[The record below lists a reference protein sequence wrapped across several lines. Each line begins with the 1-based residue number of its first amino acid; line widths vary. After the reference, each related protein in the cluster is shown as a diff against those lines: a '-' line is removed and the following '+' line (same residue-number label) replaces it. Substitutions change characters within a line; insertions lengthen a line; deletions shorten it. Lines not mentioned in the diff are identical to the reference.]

1 MPITLRRIVREVQT
15 ASDLDE
21 ALAIIVRRVKETL
34 LVDACAV
41 YLLDEESR
49 QYVLMAA
56 AGLNPSWIGQVRLD
70 RSEGLVGWV
79 GDRQESI
86 NLKNAAAHPRYRPF
100 TETGEADYH
109 AFFGVP
115 LIDYRQT
122 LGVLVAWRRAQ
133 CRFDREEEAFFV
145 TLAARLA
152 KVIHDDAA
160 TKNVARLLGE
170 EAQRAFIQGVQ
181 GAPGMAIGTIALLD
195 PLADLAL
202 IPDRPAQ
209 DLAAEEAVF
218 KAAVTTVQKELC
230 ASGERLAA
238 DLPSEARALFD
249 TYVML
254 LSSES
259 LMVDTI
265 KRIRAGNW
273 APGAWRDTIA
283 EHARVFDR
291 MEDPYLRARAEDI
304 WDIGHRILVPLQTE
318 AKESRQYPQRCILA
332 GETVGIAEIVAVP
345 INQLV
350 GVISRS
356 GSALSHTAVL
366 ARALGIPAVANL
378 AALPI
383 GRLDGREAVIDGD
396 QGRVYLQP
404 SPAVVAAYQL
414 RASKAEALAT
424 RLGALR
430 DEPAET
436 PDGVRVPLQA
446 NAGFI
451 AELAPALAHGAEGIG
466 LFRTEFAFMARET
479 FPVED
484 EQYEIYRTVLESF
497 APKPVTLRTLDV
509 GGDKILP
516 YFPMEENNPFL
527 GCRGIRF
534 TLDHPEIF
542 LIQLRAMLRAN
553 AGLNNLR
560 VLFPM
565 IGRVD
570 EVDEARGLLNHAYR
584 ELVTEGRAAAKPLI
598 GAMIEVPSAVYLTAA
613 LVKRVDFFSVGTN
626 DLTQY
631 LLAVDR
637 NNAAVATP
645 YDSLHPAVLHAIRH
659 VVEEAHRQGKPVGVC
674 GEIAGDP
681 AGALLLL
688 GMGTDALSMNLTSL
702 ARVKWTIRRFTVHQA
717 RALLDE
723 ALTLED
729 GFAIHRL
736 LDGALEE
743 AGLGKLVSAPSG
755 SDIIWP

>member
-1 MPITLRRIVREVQT
+1 MLITLRRIIQEVQT

-21 ALAIIVRRVKETL
+21 ALAIIVRRVKEAIP
-34 LVDACAV
+34 VDACAI
-41 YLLDEESR
+41 YLIEGETD

-56 AGLNPSWIGQVRLD
+56 DGLNPSLIGQIRLD

-79 GDRQESI
+79 GECQELI
-86 NLKNAAAHPRYRPF
+86 NLQNATAHPRGGAF
-100 TETGEADYH
+100 AETGEAGYH
-109 AFFGVP
+109 AFLGVP

-122 LGVLVAWRRAQ
+122 LGVLVAWRQAEDL
-133 CRFDREEEAFFV
+133 FDPQEAAFAV

-152 KVIHDDAA
+152 KVIHDDA
-160 TKNVARLLGE
+160 TIRKVTRLLDGE
-170 EAQRAFIQGVQ
+170 APGSAFIQGIQ
-181 GAPGMAIGTIALLD
+181 GAPGVAIGTLALLD
-195 PLADLAL
+195 PLADLAS
-202 IPDRPAQ
+202 IPDRPVP
-209 DLAAEEAVF
+209 DRAAEEATF
-218 KAAVTTVQKELC
+218 KAAVATVQEELR
-230 ASGERLAA
+230 ASGECLAA
-238 DLPSEARALFD
+238 DLPSEARALFEV
-249 TYVML
+249 YVML
-254 LSSES
+254 LGSDS
-259 LMVDTI
+259 LMADTLQ
-265 KRIRAGNW
+265 RIRAGNW

-283 EHARVFDR
+283 ERARVFDR

-304 WDIGHRILVPLQTE
+304 RDIGRRVLISLQTE
-318 AKESRQYPQRCILA
+318 VKASIQYPQRCILV
-332 GETVGIAEIVAVP
+332 GEAVGITEIVAVP
-345 INQLV
+345 GDRLI
-350 GVISRS
+350 GVVSQH
-356 GSALSHTAVL
+356 GSALSHAAVL
-366 ARALGIPAVANL
+366 ARALGIPAVVGL

-383 GRLDGREAVIDGD
+383 GRLDGREAVVDGD
-396 QGRVYLQP
+396 QARVYLQP
-404 SPAVVAAYQL
+404 SPAVMAAYQL
-414 RASKAEALAT
+414 RASEAEALAA

-436 PDGVRVPLQA
+436 PDGVRVPLQV

-484 EQYEIYRTVLESF
+484 EQYLLYRTVLESF
-497 APKPVTLRTLDV
+497 APKSVTLRTLDV
-509 GGDKILP
+509 GGDKSLP
-516 YFPMEENNPFL
+516 YFPMVEDNPFL

-542 LIQLRAMLRAN
+542 LIQLRAMVRAN

-570 EVDEARGLLNHAYR
+570 EVDEALRLLNRAYR
-584 ELVTEGRAAAKPLI
+584 ELVTEGRAAAKPLV

-613 LVKRVDFFSVGTN
+613 LAKRVDFLSVGTN

-645 YDSLHPAVLHAIRH
+645 YDSLHPAVLHAVRH
-659 VVEEAHRQGKPVGVC
+659 VVEEAHRQGKPAGVC

-681 AGALLLL
+681 AGVLLLL
-688 GMGTDALSMNLTSL
+688 GMGADTLSMNPTRL
-702 ARVKWTIRRFTVHQA
+702 ARVKGTIRRFTAQQA
-717 RALLDE
+717 RALLEE
-723 ALTLED
+723 ALALED

-736 LDGALEE
+736 LVGALEE
-743 AGLGKLVSAPSG
+743 AGLGRRVP
-755 SDIIWP
+755 PP

>member
-1 MPITLRRIVREVQT
+1 MLITLRRIIQEVQT

-21 ALAIIVRRVKETL
+21 ALAIIVRRVKEAIP
-34 LVDACAV
+34 VDACAI
-41 YLLDEESR
+41 YLIEGETD

-56 AGLNPSWIGQVRLD
+56 DGLNPSLIGQIRLD

-79 GDRQESI
+79 GECQELI
-86 NLKNAAAHPRYRPF
+86 NLQNATAHPRGGAF
-100 TETGEADYH
+100 AETGEAGYH
-109 AFFGVP
+109 AFLGVP

-122 LGVLVAWRRAQ
+122 LGVLVAWRQAEDL
-133 CRFDREEEAFFV
+133 FDPQEAAFAV

-152 KVIHDDAA
+152 KVIHDDA
-160 TKNVARLLGE
+160 TIRKVTRLLDGE
-170 EAQRAFIQGVQ
+170 APGSAFIQGIQ
-181 GAPGMAIGTIALLD
+181 GAPGVAIGTLALLD
-195 PLADLAL
+195 PLADLAS
-202 IPDRPAQ
+202 IPDRPVP
-209 DLAAEEAVF
+209 DRAAEEATF
-218 KAAVTTVQKELC
+218 KAAVATVQEELR
-230 ASGERLAA
+230 ASGECLAA
-238 DLPSEARALFD
+238 DLPSEARALFEV
-249 TYVML
+249 YVML
-254 LSSES
+254 LGSDS
-259 LMVDTI
+259 LMADTLQ
-265 KRIRAGNW
+265 RIRAGNW

-283 EHARVFDR
+283 ERARVFDR

-304 WDIGHRILVPLQTE
+304 RDIGRRVLISLQTE
-318 AKESRQYPQRCILA
+318 VKASIQYPQRCILV
-332 GETVGIAEIVAVP
+332 GEAVGITEIVAVP
-345 INQLV
+345 GDRLI
-350 GVISRS
+350 GVVSQH
-356 GSALSHTAVL
+356 GSALSHAAVL
-366 ARALGIPAVANL
+366 ARALGIPAVVGL

-383 GRLDGREAVIDGD
+383 GRLDGREAVVDGD
-396 QGRVYLQP
+396 QARVYLQP
-404 SPAVVAAYQL
+404 SPAVMAAYQL
-414 RASKAEALAT
+414 RASEAEALAA

-436 PDGVRVPLQA
+436 PDGVRVPLQV

-484 EQYEIYRTVLESF
+484 EQYLLYRTVLESF
-497 APKPVTLRTLDV
+497 APKSVTLRTLDV
-509 GGDKILP
+509 GGDKSLP
-516 YFPMEENNPFL
+516 YFPMVEDNPFL

-542 LIQLRAMLRAN
+542 LIQLRAMVRAN

-570 EVDEARGLLNHAYR
+570 EVDEALRLLNRAYR
-584 ELVTEGRAAAKPLI
+584 ELVTEGRAAAKPLV

-613 LVKRVDFFSVGTN
+613 LAKRVDFLSVGTN

-645 YDSLHPAVLHAIRH
+645 YDSLHPAVLHAVRH
-659 VVEEAHRQGKPVGVC
+659 VVEEAHRQGKPAGVC

-681 AGALLLL
+681 AGVLLLL
-688 GMGTDALSMNLTSL
+688 GMGADTLSMNPTRL
-702 ARVKWTIRRFTVHQA
+702 ARVKGTIRRVTAQQA
-717 RALLDE
+717 RALLEE
-723 ALTLED
+723 ALALED

-736 LDGALEE
+736 LVGALEE
-743 AGLGKLVSAPSG
+743 AGLGRRVP
-755 SDIIWP
+755 PP

>member
-1 MPITLRRIVREVQT
+1 MLITLRRIIQEVQT

-21 ALAIIVRRVKETL
+21 ALAIIVRRVKEAIP
-34 LVDACAV
+34 VDACAI
-41 YLLDEESR
+41 YLIEGETD

-56 AGLNPSWIGQVRLD
+56 DGLNPSLIGQIRLD

-79 GDRQESI
+79 GECQELI
-86 NLKNAAAHPRYRPF
+86 NLQNATAHPRGGAF
-100 TETGEADYH
+100 AETGEAGYH
-109 AFFGVP
+109 AFLGVP

-122 LGVLVAWRRAQ
+122 LGVLVAWRQAEDL
-133 CRFDREEEAFFV
+133 FDPQEAAFAV

-152 KVIHDDAA
+152 KVIHDDA
-160 TKNVARLLGE
+160 TIRKVTRLLDGE
-170 EAQRAFIQGVQ
+170 APGSAFIQGIQ
-181 GAPGMAIGTIALLD
+181 GAPGVAIGTLALLD
-195 PLADLAL
+195 PLADLAS
-202 IPDRPAQ
+202 IPDRPVP
-209 DLAAEEAVF
+209 DRAAEEATF
-218 KAAVTTVQKELC
+218 KAAVATVHEELR
-230 ASGERLAA
+230 ASGECLAA
-238 DLPSEARALFD
+238 DLPSEARALFEV
-249 TYVML
+249 YVML
-254 LSSES
+254 LGSDS
-259 LMVDTI
+259 LMADTLQ
-265 KRIRAGNW
+265 RIRAGNW

-283 EHARVFDR
+283 ERARVFDR

-304 WDIGHRILVPLQTE
+304 RDIGRRVLISLQTE
-318 AKESRQYPQRCILA
+318 VKASIQYPQRCILV
-332 GETVGIAEIVAVP
+332 GEAVGITEIVAVP
-345 INQLV
+345 GDRLV
-350 GVISRS
+350 GVVSQH
-356 GSALSHTAVL
+356 GSALSHAAVL
-366 ARALGIPAVANL
+366 ARALGIPAVVGL

-383 GRLDGREAVIDGD
+383 GRLDGREAVVDGD
-396 QGRVYLQP
+396 QARVYLQP
-404 SPAVVAAYQL
+404 SPAVMAAYQL
-414 RASKAEALAT
+414 RASEAEALAA

-436 PDGVRVPLQA
+436 PDGVRVPLQV

-484 EQYEIYRTVLESF
+484 EQYLLYRTVLESF
-497 APKPVTLRTLDV
+497 APKSVTLRTLDV
-509 GGDKILP
+509 GGDKSLP
-516 YFPMEENNPFL
+516 YFPMVEDNPFL

-542 LIQLRAMLRAN
+542 LIQLRAMVRAN

-570 EVDEARGLLNHAYR
+570 EVDEALRLLNRAYR
-584 ELVTEGRAAAKPLI
+584 ELVTEGRAAAKPLV

-613 LVKRVDFFSVGTN
+613 LAKRVDFLSVGTN

-645 YDSLHPAVLHAIRH
+645 YDSLHPAVLHAVRH
-659 VVEEAHRQGKPVGVC
+659 VVEEAHRQGKPAGVC

-681 AGALLLL
+681 AGVLLLL
-688 GMGTDALSMNLTSL
+688 GMGADTLSMNPTRL
-702 ARVKWTIRRFTVHQA
+702 ARVKGTIRRFTAQQA
-717 RALLDE
+717 RALLEE
-723 ALTLED
+723 ALALED

-736 LDGALEE
+736 LVGALEE
-743 AGLGKLVSAPSG
+743 AGLGRRVP
-755 SDIIWP
+755 PP

>member
-1 MPITLRRIVREVQT
+1 MLITLRRIIQEVQT

-21 ALAIIVRRVKETL
+21 ALAMMVRRIKEAL
-34 LVDACAV
+34 PVDACAV
-41 YLLDEESR
+41 YLLEEESR
-49 QYVLMAA
+49 QYVLTAA
-56 AGLNPSWIGQVRLD
+56 TGLNPSWIGQVRLD

-79 GDRQESI
+79 GDRQELI
-86 NLKNAAAHPRYRPF
+86 NLENAAVHPRGRFAPE
-100 TETGEADYH
+100 TEAAGYH
-109 AFFGVP
+109 AFLGVP

-122 LGVLVAWRRAQ
+122 LGVLVGWRRAEGL
-133 CRFDREEEAFFV
+133 FDPQEAAFAV

-152 KVIHDDAA
+152 KVIHDAA
-160 TKNVARLLGE
+160 AMKKVTRLLGG
-170 EAQRAFIQGVQ
+170 EAPGNAFIQGIQ
-181 GAPGMAIGTIALLD
+181 GAPGVAIGTLALLD
-195 PLADLAL
+195 PLTDLAS
-202 IPDRPAQ
+202 IPDRPVS
-209 DLAAEEAVF
+209 DHAAEEATF
-218 KAAVTTVQKELC
+218 KAAVATVQEELR

-238 DLPSEARALFD
+238 DLPGEARALFEV
-249 TYVML
+249 YIML
-254 LSSES
+254 LGSDS
-259 LMVDTI
+259 LMADTLQ
-265 KRIRAGNW
+265 RIRAGNW

-283 EHARVFDR
+283 ERARVFDR

-304 WDIGHRILVPLQTE
+304 RDMGRRVLIWLQTE
-318 AKESRQYPQRCILA
+318 VKASRQYPQRCILV
-332 GETVGIAEIVAVP
+332 GEAVGITEIVAVP
-345 INQLV
+345 GDRLV
-350 GVISRS
+350 GVVSQH

-366 ARALGIPAVANL
+366 ARALGIPAVVGL

-383 GRLDGREAVIDGD
+383 GRLDGREAVVDGD

-414 RASKAEALAT
+414 RASEAEALAA

-436 PDGVRVPLQA
+436 PDGVRVPLQV
-446 NAGFI
+446 NAGFV

-484 EQYEIYRTVLESF
+484 EQYPLYRTVLESF

-516 YFPMEENNPFL
+516 YFPMVEDNPFL

-534 TLDHPEIF
+534 TLDHPELF
-542 LIQLRAMLRAN
+542 LIQLRAMVRAN

-565 IGRVD
+565 ISRVD
-570 EVDEARGLLNHAYR
+570 EVDEALRLLNRAYR
-584 ELVTEGRAAAKPLI
+584 ELVTEGRAVAKPLV
-598 GAMIEVPSAVYLTAA
+598 GAMIEVPSVVYLTAA
-613 LVKRVDFFSVGTN
+613 LAKRVDFLSVGTN

-688 GMGTDALSMNLTSL
+688 GMGADTLRGCEKTLPGCS
-702 ARVKWTIRRFTVHQA
+702 RV
-717 RALLDE
+717 
-723 ALTLED
+723 
-729 GFAIHRL
+729 
-736 LDGALEE
+736 
-743 AGLGKLVSAPSG
+743 
-755 SDIIWP
+755 

>member
-1 MPITLRRIVREVQT
+1 MLITLRRIIQEVQT

-21 ALAIIVRRVKETL
+21 ALAIIVRRVKEAIP
-34 LVDACAV
+34 VDACAI
-41 YLLDEESR
+41 YLIEGETD

-56 AGLNPSWIGQVRLD
+56 DGLNPSLIGQIRLD

-79 GDRQESI
+79 GECQELI
-86 NLKNAAAHPRYRPF
+86 NLQNATAHPRGGAF
-100 TETGEADYH
+100 AETGEAGYH
-109 AFFGVP
+109 AFLGVP

-122 LGVLVAWRRAQ
+122 LGVLVAWRQAEDL
-133 CRFDREEEAFFV
+133 FDPQEAAFAV

-152 KVIHDDAA
+152 KVIHDDA
-160 TKNVARLLGE
+160 TIRKVTRLLDGE
-170 EAQRAFIQGVQ
+170 APGSAFIQGIQ
-181 GAPGMAIGTIALLD
+181 GAPGVAIGTLALLD
-195 PLADLAL
+195 PLADLAS
-202 IPDRPAQ
+202 IPDRPVP
-209 DLAAEEAVF
+209 DRAAEEATF
-218 KAAVTTVQKELC
+218 KAAVATVQEELR
-230 ASGERLAA
+230 ASGECLAA
-238 DLPSEARALFD
+238 DLPSEARALFEV
-249 TYVML
+249 YVML
-254 LSSES
+254 LGSDS
-259 LMVDTI
+259 LMADTLQ
-265 KRIRAGNW
+265 RIRAGNW

-283 EHARVFDR
+283 ERARVFDR

-304 WDIGHRILVPLQTE
+304 RDIGRRVLISLQTE
-318 AKESRQYPQRCILA
+318 VKASIQYPQRCILV
-332 GETVGIAEIVAVP
+332 GEAVGITEIVAVP
-345 INQLV
+345 GDRLV
-350 GVISRS
+350 GVVSQH
-356 GSALSHTAVL
+356 GSALSHAAVL
-366 ARALGIPAVANL
+366 ARALGIPAVVGL

-383 GRLDGREAVIDGD
+383 GRLDGREAVVDGD
-396 QGRVYLQP
+396 QARVYLQP

-414 RASKAEALAT
+414 RASEAEALAA

-436 PDGVRVPLQA
+436 PDGVRVPLQV

-484 EQYEIYRTVLESF
+484 EQYLLYRTVLESF
-497 APKPVTLRTLDV
+497 APKSVTLRTLDV
-509 GGDKILP
+509 GGDKSLP
-516 YFPMEENNPFL
+516 YFPMVEDNPFL

-542 LIQLRAMLRAN
+542 LIQLRAMVRAN

-570 EVDEARGLLNHAYR
+570 EVDEALRLLNRAYR
-584 ELVTEGRAAAKPLI
+584 ELVTEGRAAAKPLV

-613 LVKRVDFFSVGTN
+613 LAKRVDFLSVGTN

-645 YDSLHPAVLHAIRH
+645 YDSLHPAVLHAVRH
-659 VVEEAHRQGKPVGVC
+659 VVEEAHRQGKPAGVC
-674 GEIAGDP
+674 GETAGDP
-681 AGALLLL
+681 AGVLLLL
-688 GMGTDALSMNLTSL
+688 GMGADTLSMNPTRL
-702 ARVKWTIRRFTVHQA
+702 ARVKGTIRRFTAQQA
-717 RALLDE
+717 RALLEE
-723 ALTLED
+723 ALALED

-736 LDGALEE
+736 LVGALEE
-743 AGLGKLVSAPSG
+743 AGLGRRVP
-755 SDIIWP
+755 PP

>member
-1 MPITLRRIVREVQT
+1 MLITLRRIIQEVQT

-21 ALAIIVRRVKETL
+21 ALAIIVRRVKEAIP
-34 LVDACAV
+34 VDACAI
-41 YLLDEESR
+41 YLIEGETD

-56 AGLNPSWIGQVRLD
+56 DGLNPSLIGQIRLD

-79 GDRQESI
+79 GEYQELI
-86 NLKNAAAHPRYRPF
+86 NLQNATAHPRGGAF
-100 TETGEADYH
+100 AETGEAGYH
-109 AFFGVP
+109 AFLGVP

-122 LGVLVAWRRAQ
+122 LGVLVAWRQAEDL
-133 CRFDREEEAFFV
+133 FDPQEAAFAV

-152 KVIHDDAA
+152 KVIHDDA
-160 TKNVARLLGE
+160 TIRKVTRLLDGE
-170 EAQRAFIQGVQ
+170 APGSAFIQGIQ
-181 GAPGMAIGTIALLD
+181 GAPGVAIGTLALLD
-195 PLADLAL
+195 PLADLAS
-202 IPDRPAQ
+202 IPDRPVP
-209 DLAAEEAVF
+209 DRAAEEATF
-218 KAAVTTVQKELC
+218 KAAVATVQEELR
-230 ASGERLAA
+230 ASGECLAA
-238 DLPSEARALFD
+238 DLPSEARALFEV
-249 TYVML
+249 YVML
-254 LSSES
+254 LGSDS
-259 LMVDTI
+259 LMADTLQ
-265 KRIRAGNW
+265 RIRAGNW

-283 EHARVFDR
+283 ERARVFDR

-304 WDIGHRILVPLQTE
+304 RDIGRRVLISLQTE
-318 AKESRQYPQRCILA
+318 VKASIQYPQRCILV
-332 GETVGIAEIVAVP
+332 GEAVGITEIVAVP
-345 INQLV
+345 GDRLV
-350 GVISRS
+350 GVVSQH
-356 GSALSHTAVL
+356 GSALSHAAVL
-366 ARALGIPAVANL
+366 ARALGIPAVVGL

-383 GRLDGREAVIDGD
+383 GRLDGREAVVDGD
-396 QGRVYLQP
+396 QARVYLQP
-404 SPAVVAAYQL
+404 SPAVMAAYQL
-414 RASKAEALAT
+414 RASEAEALAA

-436 PDGVRVPLQA
+436 PDGVRVPLQV

-484 EQYEIYRTVLESF
+484 EQYLLYRTVLESF
-497 APKPVTLRTLDV
+497 APKSVTLRTLDV
-509 GGDKILP
+509 GGDKSLP
-516 YFPMEENNPFL
+516 YFPMVEDNPFL

-542 LIQLRAMLRAN
+542 LIQLRAMVRAN

-570 EVDEARGLLNHAYR
+570 EVDEALRLLNRAYR
-584 ELVTEGRAAAKPLI
+584 ELVTEGRAAAKPLV

-613 LVKRVDFFSVGTN
+613 LAKRVDFLSVGTN

-645 YDSLHPAVLHAIRH
+645 YDSLHPAVLHAVRH
-659 VVEEAHRQGKPVGVC
+659 VVEEAHRQGKPAGVC

-681 AGALLLL
+681 AGVLLLL
-688 GMGTDALSMNLTSL
+688 GMGADTLSMNPTRL
-702 ARVKWTIRRFTVHQA
+702 ARVKGTIRRFTAQQA
-717 RALLDE
+717 RALLEE
-723 ALTLED
+723 ALALED

-736 LDGALEE
+736 LVGALEE
-743 AGLGKLVSAPSG
+743 AGLGRRVP
-755 SDIIWP
+755 PP

>member
-1 MPITLRRIVREVQT
+1 MLITLRRIIQEVQT

-21 ALAIIVRRVKETL
+21 ALAIIVRRVKEAIP
-34 LVDACAV
+34 VDACAI
-41 YLLDEESR
+41 YLIEGETD

-56 AGLNPSWIGQVRLD
+56 DGLNPSLIGQIRLD

-79 GDRQESI
+79 GECQELI
-86 NLKNAAAHPRYRPF
+86 NLQNATAHPRGGAF
-100 TETGEADYH
+100 AETGEAGYH
-109 AFFGVP
+109 AFLGVP

-122 LGVLVAWRRAQ
+122 LGVLVAWRQAEDL
-133 CRFDREEEAFFV
+133 FDPQEAAFAV

-152 KVIHDDAA
+152 KVIHDDA
-160 TKNVARLLGE
+160 TIRKVTRLLDGE
-170 EAQRAFIQGVQ
+170 APGSAFIQGIQ
-181 GAPGMAIGTIALLD
+181 GAPGVAIGTLALLD
-195 PLADLAL
+195 PLADLAS
-202 IPDRPAQ
+202 IPDRPVP
-209 DLAAEEAVF
+209 DRAAEEATF
-218 KAAVTTVQKELC
+218 KAAVATVQEELR
-230 ASGERLAA
+230 ASGECLAA
-238 DLPSEARALFD
+238 DLPSEARALFEV
-249 TYVML
+249 YVML
-254 LSSES
+254 LGSDS
-259 LMVDTI
+259 LMADTLQ
-265 KRIRAGNW
+265 RIRAGNW

-283 EHARVFDR
+283 ERARVFDR

-304 WDIGHRILVPLQTE
+304 RDIGRRVLISLQTE
-318 AKESRQYPQRCILA
+318 VKASIQYPQRCILV
-332 GETVGIAEIVAVP
+332 GEAVGITEIVAVP
-345 INQLV
+345 GDRLV
-350 GVISRS
+350 GVVSQH
-356 GSALSHTAVL
+356 GSALSHAAVL
-366 ARALGIPAVANL
+366 ARALGIPAVVGL

-383 GRLDGREAVIDGD
+383 GRLDGREAVVDGD
-396 QGRVYLQP
+396 QARVYLQP
-404 SPAVVAAYQL
+404 SPAVMAAYQL
-414 RASKAEALAT
+414 RASEAEALAA

-436 PDGVRVPLQA
+436 PDGVRVPLQV

-484 EQYEIYRTVLESF
+484 EQYLLYRTVLESF
-497 APKPVTLRTLDV
+497 APKSVTLRTLDV
-509 GGDKILP
+509 GGDKSLP
-516 YFPMEENNPFL
+516 YFPMVEDNPFL

-542 LIQLRAMLRAN
+542 LIQLRAMVRAN

-570 EVDEARGLLNHAYR
+570 EVDEALRLLNRAYR
-584 ELVTEGRAAAKPLI
+584 ELVTEGRAAAKPLV

-613 LVKRVDFFSVGTN
+613 LAKRVDFLSVGTN

-645 YDSLHPAVLHAIRH
+645 YDSLHPAVLHAVRH
-659 VVEEAHRQGKPVGVC
+659 VVEEAHRQGKPAGVC

-681 AGALLLL
+681 AGVLLLL
-688 GMGTDALSMNLTSL
+688 GMGADTLSMNPTRL
-702 ARVKWTIRRFTVHQA
+702 ARVKGTIRRVTAQQA
-717 RALLDE
+717 RALLEE
-723 ALTLED
+723 ALALED

-736 LDGALEE
+736 LVGALEE
-743 AGLGKLVSAPSG
+743 AGLGRRVP
-755 SDIIWP
+755 PP

>member
-1 MPITLRRIVREVQT
+1 MLITLRRIIQEVQT

-21 ALAIIVRRVKETL
+21 ALAIIVRRVKEAIP
-34 LVDACAV
+34 VDACAI
-41 YLLDEESR
+41 YLIEGETD

-56 AGLNPSWIGQVRLD
+56 DGLNPSLIGQIRLD

-79 GDRQESI
+79 GECQELI
-86 NLKNAAAHPRYRPF
+86 NLQNATAHPRGGAF
-100 TETGEADYH
+100 AETGEAGYH
-109 AFFGVP
+109 AFLGVP

-122 LGVLVAWRRAQ
+122 LGVLVAWRQAEDL
-133 CRFDREEEAFFV
+133 FDPQEAAFAV

-152 KVIHDDAA
+152 KVIHDDA
-160 TKNVARLLGE
+160 TIRKVTRLLDGE
-170 EAQRAFIQGVQ
+170 APGSAFIQGIQ
-181 GAPGMAIGTIALLD
+181 GAPGVAIGTLALLD
-195 PLADLAL
+195 PLADLAS
-202 IPDRPAQ
+202 IPDRPVP
-209 DLAAEEAVF
+209 DRAAEEATF
-218 KAAVTTVQKELC
+218 KAAVATVQEELR
-230 ASGERLAA
+230 ASGECLAA
-238 DLPSEARALFD
+238 DLPSEARALFEV
-249 TYVML
+249 YVML
-254 LSSES
+254 LGSDS
-259 LMVDTI
+259 LMANTLQ
-265 KRIRAGNW
+265 RIRAGNW

-283 EHARVFDR
+283 ERARVFDR

-304 WDIGHRILVPLQTE
+304 RDIGRRVLISLQTE
-318 AKESRQYPQRCILA
+318 VKASIQYPQRCILV
-332 GETVGIAEIVAVP
+332 GEAVGITEIVAVP
-345 INQLV
+345 GDRLV
-350 GVISRS
+350 GVVSQH
-356 GSALSHTAVL
+356 GSALSHAAVL
-366 ARALGIPAVANL
+366 ARALGIPAVVGL

-383 GRLDGREAVIDGD
+383 GRLDGREAVVDGD
-396 QGRVYLQP
+396 QARVYLQP

-414 RASKAEALAT
+414 RASEAEALAA

-436 PDGVRVPLQA
+436 PDGVRVPLQV

-484 EQYEIYRTVLESF
+484 EQYLLYRTVLESF
-497 APKPVTLRTLDV
+497 APKSVTLRTLDV
-509 GGDKILP
+509 GGDKSLP
-516 YFPMEENNPFL
+516 YFPMVEDNPFL

-542 LIQLRAMLRAN
+542 LIQLRAMVRAN

-570 EVDEARGLLNHAYR
+570 EVDEALRLLNRAYR
-584 ELVTEGRAAAKPLI
+584 ELVTEGRAAAKPLV

-613 LVKRVDFFSVGTN
+613 LAKRVDFLSVGTN
-626 DLTQY
+626 DPTQY

-645 YDSLHPAVLHAIRH
+645 YDSLHPAVLHAVRH
-659 VVEEAHRQGKPVGVC
+659 VVEEAHRQGKPAGVC

-681 AGALLLL
+681 AGVLLLL
-688 GMGTDALSMNLTSL
+688 GMGADTLSMNPTRL
-702 ARVKWTIRRFTVHQA
+702 ARVKGTIRRFTAQQA
-717 RALLDE
+717 RALLEE
-723 ALTLED
+723 ALALED

-736 LDGALEE
+736 LVGALEE
-743 AGLGKLVSAPSG
+743 AGLGRRVP
-755 SDIIWP
+755 PP

>member
-1 MPITLRRIVREVQT
+1 MLITLRRIIQEVQT

-21 ALAIIVRRVKETL
+21 ALAIIVRRVKEAIP
-34 LVDACAV
+34 VDACAI
-41 YLLDEESR
+41 YLIEGETD

-56 AGLNPSWIGQVRLD
+56 DGLNPSLIGQIRLD

-79 GDRQESI
+79 GEYQELI
-86 NLKNAAAHPRYRPF
+86 NLQNATAHPRGGAF
-100 TETGEADYH
+100 AETGEAGYH
-109 AFFGVP
+109 AFLGVP

-122 LGVLVAWRRAQ
+122 LGVLVAWRQAEDL
-133 CRFDREEEAFFV
+133 FDPQEAAFAV

-152 KVIHDDAA
+152 KVIHDDA
-160 TKNVARLLGE
+160 TIRKVTRLLDGE
-170 EAQRAFIQGVQ
+170 APGSAFIQGIQ
-181 GAPGMAIGTIALLD
+181 GAPGVAIGTLALLD
-195 PLADLAL
+195 PLADLAS
-202 IPDRPAQ
+202 IPDRPVP
-209 DLAAEEAVF
+209 DRAAEEATF
-218 KAAVTTVQKELC
+218 KAAVATVQEELR
-230 ASGERLAA
+230 ASGECLAA
-238 DLPSEARALFD
+238 DLPSEARALFEV
-249 TYVML
+249 YVML
-254 LSSES
+254 LGSDS
-259 LMVDTI
+259 LMADTLQ
-265 KRIRAGNW
+265 RIRAGNW

-283 EHARVFDR
+283 ERARVFDR

-304 WDIGHRILVPLQTE
+304 RDIGRRVLISLQTE
-318 AKESRQYPQRCILA
+318 VKASIQYPQRCILV
-332 GETVGIAEIVAVP
+332 GEAVGITEIVAVP
-345 INQLV
+345 GDRLI
-350 GVISRS
+350 GVVSQH
-356 GSALSHTAVL
+356 GSALSHAAVL
-366 ARALGIPAVANL
+366 ARALGIPAVVGL

-383 GRLDGREAVIDGD
+383 GRLDGREAVVDGD
-396 QGRVYLQP
+396 QARVYLQP

-414 RASKAEALAT
+414 RASEAEALAA

-436 PDGVRVPLQA
+436 PDGVRVPLQV

-484 EQYEIYRTVLESF
+484 EQYLLYRTVLESF
-497 APKPVTLRTLDV
+497 APKSVTLRTLDV
-509 GGDKILP
+509 GGDKSLP
-516 YFPMEENNPFL
+516 YFPMVEDNPFL

-542 LIQLRAMLRAN
+542 LIQLRAMVRAN

-570 EVDEARGLLNHAYR
+570 EVDEALRLLNRAYR
-584 ELVTEGRAAAKPLI
+584 ELVTEGRAAAKPLV

-613 LVKRVDFFSVGTN
+613 LAKRVDFLSVGTN

-645 YDSLHPAVLHAIRH
+645 YDSLHPAVLHAVRH
-659 VVEEAHRQGKPVGVC
+659 VVEEAHRQGKPAGVC

-681 AGALLLL
+681 AGVLLLL
-688 GMGTDALSMNLTSL
+688 GMGADTLSMNPTRL
-702 ARVKWTIRRFTVHQA
+702 ARVKGTIRRFTAQQA
-717 RALLDE
+717 RALLEE
-723 ALTLED
+723 ALALED

-736 LDGALEE
+736 LVGALEE
-743 AGLGKLVSAPSG
+743 AGLGRRVP
-755 SDIIWP
+755 PP

>member
-1 MPITLRRIVREVQT
+1 MLITLRRIIQEVQT

-21 ALAIIVRRVKETL
+21 ALAMMVRRVKEAL
-34 LVDACAV
+34 PVDACAV
-41 YLLDEESR
+41 YLLEEESR
-49 QYVLMAA
+49 QYVLTAA

-79 GDRQESI
+79 GDRQELI
-86 NLKNAAAHPRYRPF
+86 NLENAAIHPRGRFAPE
-100 TETGEADYH
+100 TEAAGYH
-109 AFFGVP
+109 AFLGVP

-122 LGVLVAWRRAQ
+122 LGVLVGWRRAEGL
-133 CRFDREEEAFFV
+133 FDPQEAAFAV

-152 KVIHDDAA
+152 KIIHDDDAIKKV
-160 TKNVARLLGE
+160 TRLLSGE
-170 EAQRAFIQGVQ
+170 APGSAFIQGTQ
-181 GAPGMAIGTIALLD
+181 GAPGVAIGTLALLD
-195 PLADLAL
+195 PLADLAS
-202 IPDRPAQ
+202 IPDRPVS
-209 DLAAEEAVF
+209 DHAAEEATF
-218 KAAVTTVQKELC
+218 KAAVATVQEELR

-238 DLPSEARALFD
+238 DLPSEARALFEV
-249 TYVML
+249 YVTL
-254 LSSES
+254 LGSDS
-259 LMVDTI
+259 LMAATLQ
-265 KRIRAGNW
+265 RIRAGNW

-283 EHARVFDR
+283 AHARVFDR

-304 WDIGHRILVPLQTE
+304 RDMGRRVLISLQTE
-318 AKESRQYPQRCILA
+318 VKASRQYPQRCILV
-332 GETVGIAEIVAVP
+332 GEAVGITEIVAVP
-345 INQLV
+345 GDRLV
-350 GVISRS
+350 GVVSQH
-356 GSALSHTAVL
+356 GSALSHAAVL
-366 ARALGIPAVANL
+366 ARALGIPAVVGL
-378 AALPI
+378 AALSI
-383 GRLDGREAVIDGD
+383 GRLDGREAVVDGD

-404 SPAVVAAYQL
+404 SPAVVAAYQM
-414 RASKAEALAT
+414 RASEAEALAA
-424 RLGALR
+424 RLGALH

-436 PDGVRVPLQA
+436 PDGVRVPLQV

-484 EQYEIYRTVLESF
+484 EQYPLYRTVLESF

-516 YFPMEENNPFL
+516 YFPMVEDNPFL

-542 LIQLRAMLRAN
+542 LIQLRAMVRAN
-553 AGLNNLR
+553 ASLNNLR

-570 EVDEARGLLNHAYR
+570 EVDEALRLLNRAYR
-584 ELVTEGRAAAKPLI
+584 ELVTEGRAAAKPLV

-613 LVKRVDFFSVGTN
+613 LAKRVDFLSVGTN

-659 VVEEAHRQGKPVGVC
+659 VVEEAHRRGKPVGVC

-688 GMGTDALSMNLTSL
+688 GMGADALSMNRTSL
-702 ARVKWTIRRFTVHQA
+702 ARVRGTIRRFTAQQA
-717 RALLDE
+717 RALLEE
-723 ALTLED
+723 ALALED

-743 AGLGKLVSAPSG
+743 AGLGRRVP
-755 SDIIWP
+755 PP

>member
-1 MPITLRRIVREVQT
+1 MLITLRRIIQEVQT

-21 ALAIIVRRVKETL
+21 ALAIIVRRVKEAIP
-34 LVDACAV
+34 VDACAI
-41 YLLDEESR
+41 YLIEGETD

-56 AGLNPSWIGQVRLD
+56 DGLNPSLIGQIRLD

-79 GDRQESI
+79 GECQELI
-86 NLKNAAAHPRYRPF
+86 NLQNATAHPRGGAF
-100 TETGEADYH
+100 AETGEAGYH
-109 AFFGVP
+109 AFLGVP

-122 LGVLVAWRRAQ
+122 LGVLVAWRQAEDL
-133 CRFDREEEAFFV
+133 FDPQEAAFAV

-152 KVIHDDAA
+152 KVIHDDA
-160 TKNVARLLGE
+160 TIRKVTRLLDGE
-170 EAQRAFIQGVQ
+170 APGSAFIQGIQ
-181 GAPGMAIGTIALLD
+181 GAPGVAIGTLALLD
-195 PLADLAL
+195 PLADLAS
-202 IPDRPAQ
+202 IPDRPVP
-209 DLAAEEAVF
+209 DRAAEEATF
-218 KAAVTTVQKELC
+218 KAAVATVQEELR
-230 ASGERLAA
+230 ASGECLAA
-238 DLPSEARALFD
+238 DLPSEARALFEV
-249 TYVML
+249 YVML
-254 LSSES
+254 LGSDS
-259 LMVDTI
+259 LMADTLQ
-265 KRIRAGNW
+265 RIRAGNW

-283 EHARVFDR
+283 ERARVFDR

-304 WDIGHRILVPLQTE
+304 RDIGRRVLISLQTE
-318 AKESRQYPQRCILA
+318 VKASIQYPQRCILV
-332 GETVGIAEIVAVP
+332 GEAVGITEIVAVP
-345 INQLV
+345 GDRLI
-350 GVISRS
+350 GVVSQH
-356 GSALSHTAVL
+356 GSALSHAAVL
-366 ARALGIPAVANL
+366 ARALGIPAVVGL

-383 GRLDGREAVIDGD
+383 GRLDGREAVVDGD
-396 QGRVYLQP
+396 QARVYLQP

-414 RASKAEALAT
+414 RASEAEALAA

-436 PDGVRVPLQA
+436 PDGVRVPLQV

-484 EQYEIYRTVLESF
+484 EQYLLYRTVLESF
-497 APKPVTLRTLDV
+497 APKSVTLRTLDV
-509 GGDKILP
+509 GGDKSLP
-516 YFPMEENNPFL
+516 YFPMVEDNPFL

-542 LIQLRAMLRAN
+542 LIQLRAMVRAN

-570 EVDEARGLLNHAYR
+570 EVDEALRLLNRAYR
-584 ELVTEGRAAAKPLI
+584 ELVTEGRAAAKPLV

-613 LVKRVDFFSVGTN
+613 LAKRVDFLSVGTN

-645 YDSLHPAVLHAIRH
+645 YDSLHPAVLHAVRH
-659 VVEEAHRQGKPVGVC
+659 VVEEAHRQGKPAGVC

-681 AGALLLL
+681 AGVLLLL
-688 GMGTDALSMNLTSL
+688 GMGADTLSMNPTRL
-702 ARVKWTIRRFTVHQA
+702 ARVKGTIRRFTAQQA
-717 RALLDE
+717 RALLEE
-723 ALTLED
+723 ALALED

-736 LDGALEE
+736 LVGALEE
-743 AGLGKLVSAPSG
+743 AGLGRRVP
-755 SDIIWP
+755 PP

>member
-1 MPITLRRIVREVQT
+1 MLITLRRIIQEVQT

-21 ALAIIVRRVKETL
+21 ALAIIVRRVKEAIP
-34 LVDACAV
+34 VDACAI
-41 YLLDEESR
+41 YLIEGETD

-56 AGLNPSWIGQVRLD
+56 DGLNPSLIGQIRLD

-79 GDRQESI
+79 GECQELI
-86 NLKNAAAHPRYRPF
+86 NLQNATAHPRGGAF
-100 TETGEADYH
+100 AETGEAGYH
-109 AFFGVP
+109 AFLGVP

-122 LGVLVAWRRAQ
+122 LGVLVAWRQAEDL
-133 CRFDREEEAFFV
+133 FDPQEAAFAV

-152 KVIHDDAA
+152 KVIHDDA
-160 TKNVARLLGE
+160 TIRKVTRLLDGE
-170 EAQRAFIQGVQ
+170 APGSAFIQGIQ
-181 GAPGMAIGTIALLD
+181 GAPGVAIGTLALLD
-195 PLADLAL
+195 PLADLAS
-202 IPDRPAQ
+202 IPDRPVP
-209 DLAAEEAVF
+209 DRAAEEATF
-218 KAAVTTVQKELC
+218 KAAVATVQEELR
-230 ASGERLAA
+230 ASGECLAA
-238 DLPSEARALFD
+238 DLPSEARALFEV
-249 TYVML
+249 YVML
-254 LSSES
+254 LGSDS
-259 LMVDTI
+259 LMADTLQ
-265 KRIRAGNW
+265 RIRAGNW

-283 EHARVFDR
+283 ERARVFDR

-304 WDIGHRILVPLQTE
+304 RDIGRRVLISLQTE
-318 AKESRQYPQRCILA
+318 VKASIQYPQRCILV
-332 GETVGIAEIVAVP
+332 GEAVGITEIVAVP
-345 INQLV
+345 GDRLV
-350 GVISRS
+350 GVVSQH
-356 GSALSHTAVL
+356 GSALSHAAVL
-366 ARALGIPAVANL
+366 ARALGIPAVVGL

-383 GRLDGREAVIDGD
+383 GRLDGREAVVDGD
-396 QGRVYLQP
+396 QARVYLQP

-414 RASKAEALAT
+414 RASEAEALAA

-436 PDGVRVPLQA
+436 PDGVRVPLQV

-484 EQYEIYRTVLESF
+484 EQYLLYRTVLESF
-497 APKPVTLRTLDV
+497 APKSVTLRTLDV
-509 GGDKILP
+509 GGDKSLP
-516 YFPMEENNPFL
+516 YFPMVEDNPFL

-542 LIQLRAMLRAN
+542 LIQLRAMVRAN

-570 EVDEARGLLNHAYR
+570 EVDEALRLLNRAYR
-584 ELVTEGRAAAKPLI
+584 ELVTEGRAAAKPLV

-613 LVKRVDFFSVGTN
+613 LAKRVDFLSVGTN

-645 YDSLHPAVLHAIRH
+645 YDSLHPAVLHAVRH
-659 VVEEAHRQGKPVGVC
+659 VVEEAHRQGKPAGVC

-681 AGALLLL
+681 AGVLLLL
-688 GMGTDALSMNLTSL
+688 GMGADTLSMNPTRL
-702 ARVKWTIRRFTVHQA
+702 ARVKGTIRRFTAQQA
-717 RALLDE
+717 RALLEE
-723 ALTLED
+723 ALALED

-736 LDGALEE
+736 LVGALEE
-743 AGLGKLVSAPSG
+743 AGLGRRVP
-755 SDIIWP
+755 PP

>member
-1 MPITLRRIVREVQT
+1 MLITLRRIIQEVQT

-21 ALAIIVRRVKETL
+21 ALAIIVRRVKEAIP
-34 LVDACAV
+34 VDACAI
-41 YLLDEESR
+41 YLIEGETD

-56 AGLNPSWIGQVRLD
+56 DGLNPSLIGQIRLD

-79 GDRQESI
+79 GECQELI
-86 NLKNAAAHPRYRPF
+86 NLQNATAHPRGGAF
-100 TETGEADYH
+100 AETGEAGYH
-109 AFFGVP
+109 AFLGVP

-122 LGVLVAWRRAQ
+122 LGVLVAWRQAEDL
-133 CRFDREEEAFFV
+133 FDPQEAAFAV

-152 KVIHDDAA
+152 KVIHDDA
-160 TKNVARLLGE
+160 TIRKVTRLLDGE
-170 EAQRAFIQGVQ
+170 APGSAFIQGIQ
-181 GAPGMAIGTIALLD
+181 GAPGVAIGTLALLD
-195 PLADLAL
+195 PLADLAS
-202 IPDRPAQ
+202 IPDRPVP
-209 DLAAEEAVF
+209 DRAAEEATF
-218 KAAVTTVQKELC
+218 KAAVATVQEELR
-230 ASGERLAA
+230 ASGECLAA
-238 DLPSEARALFD
+238 DLPSEARALFEV
-249 TYVML
+249 YVML
-254 LSSES
+254 LGSDS
-259 LMVDTI
+259 LMANTLQ
-265 KRIRAGNW
+265 RIRAGNW

-283 EHARVFDR
+283 ERARVFDR

-304 WDIGHRILVPLQTE
+304 RDIGRRVLISLQTE
-318 AKESRQYPQRCILA
+318 VKASIQYPQRCILV
-332 GETVGIAEIVAVP
+332 GEAVGITEIVAVP
-345 INQLV
+345 GDRLV
-350 GVISRS
+350 GVVSQH
-356 GSALSHTAVL
+356 GSALSHAAVL
-366 ARALGIPAVANL
+366 ARALGIPAVVGL

-383 GRLDGREAVIDGD
+383 GRLDGREAVVDGD
-396 QGRVYLQP
+396 QARVYLQP
-404 SPAVVAAYQL
+404 SPAVMAAYQL
-414 RASKAEALAT
+414 RASEAEALAA

-436 PDGVRVPLQA
+436 PDGVRVPLQV

-484 EQYEIYRTVLESF
+484 EQYLLYRTVLESF
-497 APKPVTLRTLDV
+497 APKSVTLRTLDV
-509 GGDKILP
+509 GGDKSLP
-516 YFPMEENNPFL
+516 YFPMVEDNPFL

-542 LIQLRAMLRAN
+542 LIQLRAMVRAN

-570 EVDEARGLLNHAYR
+570 EVDEALRLLNRAYR
-584 ELVTEGRAAAKPLI
+584 ELVTEGRAAAKPLV

-613 LVKRVDFFSVGTN
+613 LAKRVDFLSVGTN

-645 YDSLHPAVLHAIRH
+645 YDSLHPAVLHAVRH
-659 VVEEAHRQGKPVGVC
+659 VVEEAHRQGKPAGVC

-681 AGALLLL
+681 AGVLLLL
-688 GMGTDALSMNLTSL
+688 GMGADTLSMNPTRL
-702 ARVKWTIRRFTVHQA
+702 ARVKGTIRRFTAQQA
-717 RALLDE
+717 RALLEE
-723 ALTLED
+723 ALALED

-736 LDGALEE
+736 LVGALEE
-743 AGLGKLVSAPSG
+743 AGLGRRVP
-755 SDIIWP
+755 PP